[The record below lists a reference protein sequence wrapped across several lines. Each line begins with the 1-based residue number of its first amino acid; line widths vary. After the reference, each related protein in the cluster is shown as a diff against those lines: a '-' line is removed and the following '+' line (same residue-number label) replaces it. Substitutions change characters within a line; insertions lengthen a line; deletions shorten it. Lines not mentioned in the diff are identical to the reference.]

1 MSLVKTIKADRL
13 TVKIYDSRK
22 AMGDAAAADVAA
34 KIKEIANEKGEV
46 NMIFASAPSQNELI
60 AGLLADK
67 DIPWEKVN
75 TFHMDEYIG
84 LDKDAPQGF
93 GNFIRD
99 RLWGKVN
106 LKSANYLNGTAED
119 LKAEC
124 ERYAGLLAAHPIDIV
139 CMGIGEN
146 GHLAFNDPGIA
157 KFGDT
162 EVVKVVKLD
171 EVCRQQQVN
180 DGCFASIDLVPTHAL
195 SLTIPTL
202 VDKGW
207 LYCIVPAKTKARA
220 VYDTVKGYVNELVP
234 ATILRTKDKATLYL
248 DPDSSYLL

>member
-1 MSLVKTIKADRL
+1 MSLQKSIKADRL
-13 TVKIYDSRK
+13 SVKIYDSRK
-22 AMGDAAAADVAA
+22 AMGVAAAADVAA
-34 KIKEIANEKGEV
+34 KIKEVAAKKGEV
-46 NMIFASAPSQNELI
+46 NMIFASAPSQNEFL

-67 DIPWEKVN
+67 DIPWNKVN
-75 TFHMDEYIG
+75 TFHMDEYIN

-106 LKSANYLNGTAED
+106 LKSANYLNGNAADPAE
-119 LKAEC
+119 EC
-124 ERYAGLLAAHPIDIV
+124 KRYGELIKAHPIDIV

-146 GHLAFNDPGIA
+146 GHLAFNDPGVA

-162 EVVKVVKLD
+162 EAVKVVTLD

-180 DGCFASIDLVPTHAL
+180 DGCFASLDLVPKHAL

-202 VDKGW
+202 TDNGY

-220 VYDTVKGYVNELVP
+220 VYDTVKGFVTELVP
-234 ATILRTKDKATLYL
+234 ATILRTKSTATLYL
-248 DPDSSYLL
+248 DPDSGYLL

>member
-1 MSLVKTIKADRL
+1 MLQKTFKADRL

-22 AMGDAAAADVAA
+22 AMGQAAAEDVAA
-34 KIKEIANEKGEV
+34 KIKEIAKEKGEV
-46 NMIFASAPSQNELI
+46 NMIFASAPSQNEFL

-75 TFHMDEYIG
+75 TFHMDEYIK

-99 RLWGKVN
+99 ALWGKVN
-106 LKSANYLNGTAED
+106 LKSANYLNGNAPDLAAECKRYTD
-119 LKAEC
+119 LLKAN
-124 ERYAGLLAAHPIDIV
+124 PVDIV

-162 EVVKVVKLD
+162 QAVKVVVLD

-180 DGCFASIDLVPTHAL
+180 DGCFASLDLVPTHAL
-195 SLTIPTL
+195 SLTIPSL
-202 VDKGW
+202 VDRGY
-207 LYCIVPAKTKARA
+207 LFCIVPAKTKARA
-220 VYDTVKGYVNELVP
+220 VVETVKGYVTELIP
-234 ATILRTKDKATLYL
+234 ASILRTKDKATLYL
-248 DPDSSYLL
+248 DPDSGYLL

>member
-1 MSLVKTIKADRL
+1 
-13 TVKIYDSRK
+13 
-22 AMGDAAAADVAA
+22 MGDAAAADVAA

-46 NMIFASAPSQNELI
+46 NMIFASAPSQNEFL

-106 LKSANYLNGTAED
+106 LKSANYLNGNAED

-124 ERYAGLLAAHPIDIV
+124 ERYADFWPLIP
-139 CMGIGEN
+139 
-146 GHLAFNDPGIA
+146 
-157 KFGDT
+157 
-162 EVVKVVKLD
+162 
-171 EVCRQQQVN
+171 
-180 DGCFASIDLVPTHAL
+180 
-195 SLTIPTL
+195 LTSF
-202 VDKGW
+202 VW
-207 LYCIVPAKTKARA
+207 VSAKT
-220 VYDTVKGYVNELVP
+220 
-234 ATILRTKDKATLYL
+234 ATWHLTTPVSQNSVTPKWLKW
-248 DPDSSYLL
+248 

>member
-46 NMIFASAPSQNELI
+46 NMIFASAPSQNEFL

-99 RLWGKVN
+99 RLWGKVQFCA
-106 LKSANYLNGTAED
+106 LGEGILPIQEILAE
-119 LKAEC
+119 
-124 ERYAGLLAAHPIDIV
+124 LLAAKGKDAYITLEIPTPVQSSLSQACLLQKEIDNVLKSMEYIRRIKPSL
-139 CMGIGEN
+139 MDRKKGEN
-146 GHLAFNDPGIA
+146 SCPENS
-157 KFGDT
+157 
-162 EVVKVVKLD
+162 V
-171 EVCRQQQVN
+171 
-180 DGCFASIDLVPTHAL
+180 
-195 SLTIPTL
+195 
-202 VDKGW
+202 
-207 LYCIVPAKTKARA
+207 
-220 VYDTVKGYVNELVP
+220 
-234 ATILRTKDKATLYL
+234 
-248 DPDSSYLL
+248 